1 MGSELTLLLH
11 LFCLVH
17 ELVRTNKLKFLV
29 VVIRAAFNQLTSRTF
44 PTSDKHL
51 NAAFLSD
58 TGVSHLGRR
67 IDQ

>member
-1 MGSELTLLLH
+1 MGVELTLLLH

-17 ELVRTNKLKFLV
+17 ELVIINKLTFLV
-29 VVIRAAFNQLTSRTF
+29 IVILLRQQLTCRTF
-44 PTSDKHL
+44 PSSDKHL

-58 TGVSHLGRR
+58 SGVSHLGRR